1 MRSETPRNETSCKN
15 PQAQLIVLV
24 ICDDKVGVRIV
35 TDPQQSFSSFLRKVG
50 LLAAALMLSG
60 CGQQLEEWVRNA
72 RPLNGIPQKF
82 DGQSSVK
89 ISPGTAHSTSHDGS
103 ISVRSH
109 ITIMDRK
116 LIGGDVSATV
126 SMGQTRTGVTQ

>member
-1 MRSETPRNETSCKN
+1 MRK
-15 PQAQLIVLV
+15 V
-24 ICDDKVGVRIV
+24 IR
-35 TDPQQSFSSFLRKVG
+35 PSRFSFSAA
-50 LLAAALMLSG
+50 LLAGALLLLSG

-89 ISPGTAHSTSHDGS
+89 ISPGTSYSVSSDGT
-103 ISVRSH
+103 IAARTH
-109 ITIMDRK
+109 ITIMNRK
-116 LIGGDVSATV
+116 LTGQDVSATV